1 MKAAHSRRYRLLIHA
16 ALFFAFGIAAAAC
29 SVQKTVGGWFGATP
43 SPTPVLT
50 PQESSAAGVF
60 YAGVDG
66 LKVYSDSSSS
76 AKIVGQ
82 LPLYDKVTRSKLERG
97 YAYVTSAQSGVTG
110 WVNNA
115 QLLWRVP
122 SPPPTAPGPPTAAPS
137 EEAAPPAE
145 EAVPPV
151 VAPAPT
157 ATRREAPPTP
167 AAGGLAP
174 SIFDAY

>member
-1 MKAAHSRRYRLLIHA
+1 MHA
-16 ALFFAFGIAAAAC
+16 APFVFGIAVAGC
-29 SVQKTVGGWFGATP
+29 SVQKTIGGWFGASP
-43 SPTPVLT
+43 SPTAVPT

-66 LKVYSDSSSS
+66 LNVYSDSSSS
-76 AKIVGQ
+76 SKIVGR
-82 LPLYDKVTRSKLERG
+82 LPLYDKVARSKLERG
-97 YAYVTSAQSGVTG
+97 FAYVTSATSGVTG

-122 SPPPTAPGPPTAAPS
+122 NTLPTAAAPPAAAPR
-137 EEAAPPAE
+137 EEAAPPA
-145 EAVPPV
+145 A
-151 VAPAPT
+151 VAPEPT
-157 ATRREAPPTP
+157 PTRREAPAPATP